1 MEQEIA
7 QISRSNNSV
16 NVENEHVNVS
26 ERDETS
32 ASSNI
37 NLGYKLKPDT
47 FDGTG
52 SLREFFTQFEL
63 IARANRW
70 TNELKT
76 VALASSLRGKAR
88 SVLDCIKEIE
98 KLEFAELK
106 SKLELRFGEGH
117 LSGTYYTQFTNR
129 RQKFGKEIVTLGGD
143 IERLAPLAYPE
154 CAEEIR
160 EKIACAQFVN
170 AINDGFIKRT
180 LQLEGV
186 SSLKMAIERAMTI
199 KVINENSFSKKKEF
213 DNNND
218 SKRNSN
224 FYNNKNKNSRDEIH
238 NKEKEQGKTNKGNN
252 NKREFDKKSQ
262 IECWQCGTYGHYR
275 SECPK
280 ISEGKKEN

>member
-1 MEQEIA
+1 MTTRTRSQIPAMSGDIDPLREILQELAQLREEQKMEREQIQQELRQRDETLRRMEQEIA

-16 NVENEHVNVS
+16 NVENERVNVS

-76 VALASSLRGKAR
+76 VALASSLGGKAR

-106 SKLELRFGEGH
+106 SRLELRFGEGH
-117 LSGTYYTQFTNR
+117 LSGT
-129 RQKFGKEIVTLGGD
+129 
-143 IERLAPLAYPE
+143 
-154 CAEEIR
+154 
-160 EKIACAQFVN
+160 
-170 AINDGFIKRT
+170 
-180 LQLEGV
+180 
-186 SSLKMAIERAMTI
+186 
-199 KVINENSFSKKKEF
+199 
-213 DNNND
+213 
-218 SKRNSN
+218 
-224 FYNNKNKNSRDEIH
+224 
-238 NKEKEQGKTNKGNN
+238 
-252 NKREFDKKSQ
+252 
-262 IECWQCGTYGHYR
+262 
-275 SECPK
+275 
-280 ISEGKKEN
+280 